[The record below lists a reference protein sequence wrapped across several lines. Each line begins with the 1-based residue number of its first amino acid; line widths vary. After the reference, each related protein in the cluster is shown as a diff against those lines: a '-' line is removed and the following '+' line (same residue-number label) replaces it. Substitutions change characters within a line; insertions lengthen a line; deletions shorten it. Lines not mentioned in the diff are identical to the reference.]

1 MTIRPSQPNLS
12 LDLQE
17 ELLKVASSSIETSI
31 DVKSLRDIST
41 YCWISKCHDIDDTI
55 QPP

>member
-31 DVKSLRDIST
+31 DVKSLRDIDK
-41 YCWISKCHDIDDTI
+41 I
-55 QPP
+55 